1 MEMKTEKIQFNE
13 IVEKI
18 YKLPLEIKQEL
29 KNLLE
34 NNIAD
39 ERRAEIA
46 KNVKLAQVEEKDAK
60 LEYSSDMDKLKQ
72 MM

>member
-1 MEMKTEKIQFNE
+1 MKTEQIQFNE

-18 YKLPLEIKQEL
+18 YKLPLEIKKEL

-46 KNVKLAQVEEKDAK
+46 RNVKLAKVEEKDGK
-60 LEYSSDMDKLKQ
+60 LEYSSNIDKLKQ

>member
-1 MEMKTEKIQFNE
+1 MRTEQIQFNE
-13 IVEKI
+13 IVDKI
-18 YKLPLEIKQEL
+18 YKLPLDIKKEL

-46 KNVKLAQVEEKDAK
+46 KNIKLAKVEEKDGK
-60 LEYSSDMDKLKQ
+60 LEYSSDVDKLKQ
-72 MM
+72 ML

>member
-1 MEMKTEKIQFNE
+1 MKTEKIQFNE

-18 YKLPLEIKQEL
+18 YKLPLESKQEL

>member
-1 MEMKTEKIQFNE
+1 MEMTTEKIQFNE

-18 YKLPLEIKQEL
+18 YKLPLEIKKEL

-46 KNVKLAQVEEKDAK
+46 KNVKLAKVEEKDAK
-60 LEYSSDMDKLKQ
+60 LEYSSDIDKLKQ

>member
-1 MEMKTEKIQFNE
+1 MKTEKIQFNE

>member
-1 MEMKTEKIQFNE
+1 MEMTTEQIQFNE

-18 YKLPLEIKQEL
+18 YKLPLEIKKEL

-46 KNVKLAQVEEKDAK
+46 KNVKLAKVEEKDGK
-60 LEYSSDMDKLKQ
+60 LEYSSDINKLKQ

>member
-60 LEYSSDMDKLKQ
+60 LEYASDMDKLKQ